1 MAGRGGDRPGQYT
14 ENLIT
19 QPAVRNDDGDRRLR
33 ESQLLCRATV
43 PGVGWVSPY
52 PTKGEAAIH
61 GSSLSAFRTSR
72 IDLAIWLRSM
82 STRPSVSRLSQQNQ
96 ALAGRPGRF
105 CGF

>member
-43 PGVGWVSPY
+43 PGVSWVSPY
-52 PTKGEAAIH
+52 PTKGEAAIY
-61 GSSLSAFRTSR
+61 GSKRKYK
-72 IDLAIWLRSM
+72 RSVRRSDASSKM
-82 STRPSVSRLSQQNQ
+82 MT
-96 ALAGRPGRF
+96 
-105 CGF
+105 